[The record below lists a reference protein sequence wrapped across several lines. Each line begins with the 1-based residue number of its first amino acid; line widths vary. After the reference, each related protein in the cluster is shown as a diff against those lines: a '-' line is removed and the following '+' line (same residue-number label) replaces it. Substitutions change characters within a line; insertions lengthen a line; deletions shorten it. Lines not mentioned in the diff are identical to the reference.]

1 MTRAYE
7 FAVVLNPELSDAE
20 LERLRRSIETLI
32 EKNEGKVINEDIWG
46 RKPTAYKLRGQK
58 EGFFAFYEIEM
69 TAQNVFAFDQ
79 AVKLT
84 EGVLRHL
91 ITIKEE

>member
-20 LERLRRSIETLI
+20 LERLGHSIKSLI

-46 RKPTAYKLRGQK
+46 RKPTAYKLRGHR
-58 EGFFAFYEIEM
+58 EGFYAFFDIEM
-69 TAQNVFAFDQ
+69 APQNVFAFDQ